1 MKLPKGFGFSIA
13 FIGFLVII
21 SIFADFLSAN
31 HPSSQKLDQFFV
43 PPSPIH
49 FFEEDGTFHIRPFIY
64 QRELTDPLDVVYGE
78 IKDKIYPLEFFYK
91 GYPYKLLGLISLDR
105 HLIGRSQEQ
114 FYYPL
119 GADELGR
126 DVLAKVLAGTR
137 TSLLVVLFGMVVY
150 AVLGVTIGAVA
161 GLMGGWIDSVLMRFS
176 EFVLALPVL
185 YLVLALRALLPM
197 SVPFWQSLFLTI
209 TIIAAV
215 TWPPMARGIRGLILQ
230 LKNSTFVEA
239 ARSLGGR
246 PIHIF
251 RHHLFPSLLP
261 FTLTQTAVA
270 APIFLLG
277 EIILAFLNVGFQDSG
292 ESWGSMLRS
301 LKDAR
306 IITDFW
312 WNLLPLVMVFLTLL
326 CLNLLSTRL
335 RSREP
340 NEQVMRI

>member
-1 MKLPKGFGFSIA
+1 MKVPKGFGFSIA
-13 FIGFLVII
+13 YICLLVFI
-21 SIFADFLSAN
+21 SIFADFLSSS
-31 HPSSQKLDQFFV
+31 HPSTQRLNQFFI

-49 FFEEDGTFHIRPFIY
+49 LFERNGKFHARPFIY
-64 QRELTDPLDVVYGE
+64 QTDLTDPLDVEYRENEETV
-78 IKDKIYPLEFFYK
+78 YPLEFFFK
-91 GYPYKLLGLISLDR
+91 GYSYKLFGLIPCDR
-105 HLIGRSQEQ
+105 HLLGRSHEP

-137 TSLLVVLFGMVVY
+137 TSLLVVLLGMVIY
-150 AVLGVTIGAVA
+150 AALGLTIGAVA
-161 GLMGGWIDSVLMRFS
+161 GLLGGWIDSALMRFS

-197 SVPFWQSLFLTI
+197 SVSFWQSLFLTI
-209 TIIAAV
+209 AIIAAV

-230 LKNSTFVEA
+230 LKNTTFVEA
-239 ARSLGGR
+239 ARSLGGTHL
-246 PIHIF
+246 HILR
-251 RHHLFPSLLP
+251 RHMLPSLLP

-270 APIFLLG
+270 SPIFLLG
-277 EIILAFLNVGFQDSG
+277 EVILAFLNVGFQDSG

-312 WNLLPLVMVFLTLL
+312 WNLLPLCMVFLTLL
-326 CLNLLSTRL
+326 CLNLLSGRL

-340 NEQVMRI
+340 GDQVMKI